1 MLGHQATGAEDSC
14 VTQID
19 EDTLEAIMEAA
30 ALWHIRLED
39 GACDLEAFEK
49 WRDADPRRAAA
60 FARIVGTDHEL
71 NSVKA
76 DVAKHA
82 DDRRAEASDL
92 TRRHVI
98 SLLLP
103 LAGAALFGTALFANL
118 KGRAVTAKT
127 RIGDR
132 QSLSLPDGGRL
143 ELNTAT
149 EVKWHYTT
157 KERTVWL
164 KMGEIALTVP
174 QGTQPCHIHVRGS
187 EIVLGSGR
195 LNIRSDGVSFTVLA
209 LDGGCNI
216 LEPAPGASANGGLKG
231 NKPAL
236 VRNGERYETKGA
248 DPVITKVDD
257 IGRQAAEAWQSD
269 ELIFNGETLQAALVE
284 YNRYLQR
291 PIVIADPSLA
301 GLRLGGR
308 FSTQSPTA
316 FLNALESTFS
326 IQVKDEGGQVTLT
339 R

>member
-1 MLGHQATGAEDSC
+1 
-14 VTQID
+14 
-19 EDTLEAIMEAA
+19 MEAA

-39 GACDLEAFEK
+39 GACDLEAFER

-71 NSVKA
+71 NIVKA
-76 DVAKHA
+76 DIAKHA
-82 DDRRAEASDL
+82 DRRRAEASDL
-92 TRRHVI
+92 TRRHMI
-98 SLLLP
+98 SVLLP
-103 LAGAALFGTALFANL
+103 LAGAALVGAALVAYL

-164 KMGEIALTVP
+164 KTGEIALTVP
-174 QGTQPCHIHVRGS
+174 KGVQPCHIHVRGS
-187 EIVLGSGR
+187 EVVLDYGR
-195 LNIRSDGVSFTVLA
+195 LNIRSDGVSFEVLA
-209 LDGGCNI
+209 LEGACNI
-216 LEPAPGASANGGLKG
+216 LGPAPGASANRVVKE
-231 NKPAL
+231 NAPAL
-236 VRNGERYETKGA
+236 LRNGERYEIKGVG
-248 DPVITKVDD
+248 PVVTKVDD
-257 IGRQAAEAWQSD
+257 NDRQAAEAWQSD

-291 PIVIADPSLA
+291 PIVMKDPSLA

-316 FLNALESTFS
+316 FLNALESTFA
-326 IQVKDEGGQVTLT
+326 IHVKEEGGQFNLT